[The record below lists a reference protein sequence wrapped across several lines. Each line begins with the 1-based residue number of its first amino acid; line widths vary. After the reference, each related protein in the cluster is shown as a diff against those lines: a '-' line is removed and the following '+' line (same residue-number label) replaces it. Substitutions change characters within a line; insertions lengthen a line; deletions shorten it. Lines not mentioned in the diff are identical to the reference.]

1 MKKIILAGAILL
13 LLSGCVDENSKILN
27 EKNAPADLGQN
38 YVQFGGYNEAEVIK
52 RMIDLK
58 NGAKPK
64 VAPKPKKSEPKPQIP
79 VR

>member
-1 MKKIILAGAILL
+1 MKKIILAGAVLFLL
-13 LLSGCVDENSKILN
+13 TGCVGGNSKILN

-64 VAPKPKKSEPKPQIP
+64 VAPKPKKPEPKPPIP
-79 VR
+79 VH